1 MSTLKQFT
9 DRAEIYGLT
18 LTDTDGDGIVDQLS
32 VRTTNGG
39 VDNITSAQFAAF
51 TNTIYATTGFTFS
64 INASGEL
71 IATVG

>member
-18 LTDTDGDGIVDQLS
+18 LTDTDSDGIVDQLS

-39 VDNITSAQFAAF
+39 ADNITSAQFAAF

-71 IATVG
+71 IATV

>member
-18 LTDTDGDGIVDQLS
+18 ITDSDGDGINDSLS
-32 VRTTNGG
+32 VTTTNGG
-39 VDNITSAQFAAF
+39 VDNISSTQFAAF
-51 TNTIYATTGFTFS
+51 TNTVYATTGFVFS

-71 IATVG
+71 IETV

>member
-51 TNTIYATTGFTFS
+51 TNTIYATTGFAFS

-71 IATVG
+71 IATV

>member
-18 LTDTDGDGIVDQLS
+18 ISDSDGDGVNDSLS
-32 VRTTNGG
+32 VTTTNGG
-39 VDNITSAQFAAF
+39 VDNISSTQFAAF
-51 TNTIYATTGFTFS
+51 TNTIYATTGFVFS

-71 IATVG
+71 IATV